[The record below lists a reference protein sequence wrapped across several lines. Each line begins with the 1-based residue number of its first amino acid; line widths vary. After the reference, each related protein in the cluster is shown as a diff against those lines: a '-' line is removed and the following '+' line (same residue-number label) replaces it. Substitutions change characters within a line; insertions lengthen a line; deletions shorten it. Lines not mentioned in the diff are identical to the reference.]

1 MASYQIPL
9 NASNYVSPERK
20 KAFQEALEDEHRIT
34 GTGSAGAGAGAADTD
49 TPTRESTALPRPSS
63 EPSGGEAR
71 STAASGP
78 APGSPSPLLES
89 LSAGMAKFYDHQNR
103 TLEIHEQYL
112 RQQGQFAELLSQVIQ
127 HQDRLLHQA
136 QNGSAGPLAENLHRS
151 LENFHQL
158 QDRGLQVHQQFLEQ
172 AAANSKAFANL
183 LEKQHNLLGN
193 GKAPQAAAPPARP
206 QQDDQT
212 APKPVAVPPRKEKPP
227 AAPRPEAGLAE
238 QPGPQA
244 DRPAG
249 AVPVEELTRSMLE
262 IVADKTGYP
271 AEMLELEMDME
282 ADLGIDSI
290 KRVEILGALEDRYP
304 ELPQP
309 DTDALAE
316 LRTLGEVVDWMNADV
331 EAGTLPEP
339 SVPIQPKPAP
349 TPETGSGAQSK
360 PGPDSVPGDPAPT
373 QDLPALE
380 ELIDLLLDVVA
391 DKTGYP
397 AEMLELE
404 MDMEADLGI
413 DSIKRVEIL
422 GAMEEQVPDLP
433 PFETDT
439 LAELRTLGEIAAVM
453 NRSGSPPAAAE
464 PTAAEVKKK
473 APDRKLTVSPVRPRP
488 LPPPDHYAFAVPS
501 DRPLV
506 VTNEGTPFTRQLTG
520 MLSSAG
526 WKVVVW
532 NFPEALVQPASRE
545 LNGEHPH
552 IDQPG
557 PELEDLKAAWEDLSE
572 QHGRVGGLIHLH
584 PQPTGLT
591 DFHSQERAL
600 VKQVFFLA
608 GLFDRGRIKPQPG
621 ERSLFL
627 TVTRGDGLLGTAG
640 LRDNF
645 HESTGF
651 PGLIK
656 TLRWEWPDVFCRAV
670 DLDPTLALEQLT
682 AAVLAEMH
690 DPDRGLAEVGVN
702 ADGRMTLI
710 KDSTL

>member
-1 MASYQIPL
+1 MMASYQVPL

-34 GTGSAGAGAGAADTD
+34 GSDAAESAGTGLSNRKDAA
-49 TPTRESTALPRPSS
+49 
-63 EPSGGEAR
+63 PSGP
-71 STAASGP
+71 ASGP
-78 APGSPSPLLES
+78 SQPETGPSRASNPAGSSSPLMES
-89 LSAGMAKFYDHQNR
+89 LSAGMTKFYDHQNR

-112 RQQGQFAELLSQVIQ
+112 RQQGQYAELFSQVLQ
-127 HQDRLLHQA
+127 HQDRLLQHA
-136 QNGSAGPLAENLHRS
+136 ENGSAGPLVESLHRS
-151 LENFHQL
+151 LENFHLL
-158 QDRGLQVHQQFLEQ
+158 QDRGLEVHQQFLEQ
-172 AAANSKAFANL
+172 AAANSRAFVNL

-193 GKAPQAAAPPARP
+193 GKVPAAAAPPTRP
-206 QQDDQT
+206 GQVDQT
-212 APKPVAVPPRKEKPP
+212 APEPAAVSPQGEKPP
-227 AAPRPEAGLAE
+227 VPSEAESAEPRPSGAAP
-238 QPGPQA
+238 
-244 DRPAG
+244 

-262 IVADKTGYP
+262 IVAEKTGYP

-316 LRTLGEVVDWMNADV
+316 LRTLGEVVEWMGSD
-331 EAGTLPEP
+331 AGAGSGPSPSTPTQPDPAPAAESGPAARSQPEP
-339 SVPIQPKPAP
+339 SSSSSPEPA
-349 TPETGSGAQSK
+349 SAQDG
-360 PGPDSVPGDPAPT
+360 PGLD
-373 QDLPALE
+373 
-380 ELIDLLLDVVA
+380 ELTDLLLKVVA

-397 AEMLELE
+397 AEMLELD

-439 LAELRTLGEIAAVM
+439 LAELRTLGEIVEVM
-453 NRSGSPPAAAE
+453 DRTDTSPAAAPE
-464 PTAAEVKKK
+464 PAPAEVKKK
-473 APDRKLTVSPVRPRP
+473 APESSLTVSPVRPRL
-488 LPPPDHYAFAVPS
+488 LPPPDHYAFAVPP

-506 VTNEGTPFTRQLTG
+506 VTNEGTAFTTQLAG

-526 WKVVVW
+526 WEVVVW

-545 LNGEHPH
+545 LNGEHPRLS
-552 IDQPG
+552 QSG
-557 PELEDLKAAWEDLSE
+557 PELEDLKAAWKELTE
-572 QHGRVGGLIHLH
+572 RYGRPAGLIHLH
-584 PQPTGLT
+584 PQPSDLS
-591 DFHSQERAL
+591 DFHSRERAL

-608 GLFDRGRIKPQPG
+608 GLFDGERKKPEPG

-627 TVTRGDGLLGTAG
+627 TVTREDGLLGTAG
-640 LRDNF
+640 LRDHF

-670 DLDPTLALEQLT
+670 DLDPSLALEELT

-702 ADGRMTLI
+702 ADGRMTLT
-710 KDSTL
+710 KDSTA